1 MLCIMGKLAQIS
13 VSSGVTFIHY
23 DLLIL
28 QRFFFR
34 STPTPPAPRIGGGS
48 GSRVNWKSFRF
59 LYLQIIKNSR
69 AGRQGRAAVLINASC

>member
-13 VSSGVTFIHY
+13 VASGVTFIHY

-28 QRFFFR
+28 QHFFVLA
-34 STPTPPAPRIGGGS
+34 SGGGI
-48 GSRVNWKSFRF
+48 RVNWKSFRF

-69 AGRQGRAAVLINASC
+69 AGRKGNRLGRSGAGAA